1 MHLPLSYHA
10 YTFSELK
17 YFPKY
22 AIMRPDVIRRAV
34 TWSKQKLT
42 DEFTRTCRAA
52 FSTLFTRYLNC
63 QVRVSSYTACS
74 KDFSQ
79 SIAASIEYMF
89 MGLSKITFHCSFTPY
104 AMVIRCR
111 IAVYEKIFCS
121 RFRFAIFSF
130 CRLLS

>member
-1 MHLPLSYHA
+1 MHLPLSYYA

-17 YFPKY
+17 YFRRY
-22 AIMRPDVIRRAV
+22 ALMRPDVIRRAV

-89 MGLSKITFHCSFTPY
+89 MGLSKIMFHCSFTPY

-111 IAVYEKIFCS
+111 IAVYEKNIL
-121 RFRFAIFSF
+121 FSF
-130 CRLLS
+130 QIRYFLVL